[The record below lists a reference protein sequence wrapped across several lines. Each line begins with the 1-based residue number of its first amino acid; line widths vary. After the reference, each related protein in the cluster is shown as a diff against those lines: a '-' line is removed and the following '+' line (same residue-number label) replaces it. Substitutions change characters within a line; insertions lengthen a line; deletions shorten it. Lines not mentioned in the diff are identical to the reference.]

1 MSDIIIKTTELT
13 KQYMKNTVVK
23 SREAYTVDRSSTASP
38 PRAAMMTTMSA
49 IPHSDAQVTP

>member
-1 MSDIIIKTTELT
+1 MPRVKSRFCGVSQL
-13 KQYMKNTVVK
+13 KNTVVK

-49 IPHSDAQVTP
+49 VPHSDTQVTP